1 VVKNLKNKKTQQP
14 IQLSQDI
21 LYFPGHANI
30 VVLNL
35 GSKSLMIDCGRNITE
50 ATKIRSEAE
59 SLFKNKIEYV
69 ALTHFHGD
77 HTHSLPL
84 FSDCQII
91 ASNQLVKFLKAAKRK
106 PERNFP
112 LVFPNVVFEEKYV
125 IKESDSEIIIKQ
137 TGGHT
142 PDSSYVYSPKH
153 KLLATGDNI
162 RSDFLW
168 GGRHSDPDKWIFA
181 LKEYVSFDI
190 NYIIIGH
197 GEIMKKEEVNLILE
211 YVLEV
216 KKMIIDFLEKNKN
229 EKEIILK
236 GKEIKPRGEFEVF
249 IHDDTIIKWY
259 KFWKKKIRS
268 T

>member
-1 VVKNLKNKKTQQP
+1 MEKLKDRETQRS
-14 IQLSQDI
+14 IQLSKDI

-50 ATKIRSEAE
+50 ASKIRGEAE

-69 ALTHFHGD
+69 ALTHFHSD

-106 PERNFP
+106 PAKNFP
-112 LVFPNVVFEEKYV
+112 LVFPNVVFEEEYV
-125 IKESDSEIIIKQ
+125 IKESDFEVIVKQ

-153 KLLATGDNI
+153 KLLVAGDNI

-190 NYIIIGH
+190 DYIIIGH

-216 KKMIIDFLEKNKN
+216 KQIILDFLEKSKN
-229 EKEIILK
+229 DKKIIPK
-236 GKEIKPRGEFEVF
+236 VKEIKPRGVFEVF
-249 IHDDTIIKWY
+249 IHDDTITKWY
-259 KFWKKKIRS
+259 KFWKKKLKTR
-268 T
+268 